1 MTSKDPHPNRSKT
14 PSRLA
19 HRAKPVTIG
28 FASLLTVAC
37 TTQQKVDRVHA
48 SIYHQEASIQQLE
61 SDLRDIE
68 VQRGKILSDLDT
80 IQVENDENADQIR
93 QASDKLTALS
103 DQQTALN
110 NKMRNV
116 NASVYS
122 NTRSLSDIQSD
133 EEKRMAIIK
142 EQQEK
147 WQQITQHTD
156 RKLSELEPPKVATD
170 LEAKESTSNNEQP

>member
-1 MTSKDPHPNRSKT
+1 MTSKDPHPSRSRT

-19 HRAKPVTIG
+19 QCAKPVTIG

-48 SIYHQEASIQQLE
+48 SIYHQAASIQQLE
-61 SDLRDIE
+61 TDLRDIE
-68 VQRGKILSDLDT
+68 VQREKILSDLDT
-80 IQVENDENADQIR
+80 MQAENDESAEQIR
-93 QASDKLTALS
+93 QASMELTNLS

-110 NKMRNV
+110 KKMRNV

-122 NTRSLSDIQSD
+122 NTSSLSDIQSD
-133 EEKRMAIIK
+133 EEKRMTIIK

-156 RKLSELEPPKVATD
+156 QKLSELEQPQMATD
-170 LEAKESTSNNEQP
+170 SQAKESALNNGQP